1 MGKGIDAAR
10 SLGPEFAQAIDDM
23 KDQLL
28 IVLFNRLGGNVSI
41 PVSEVD
47 ATGGFIVKMNI
58 VDRNFN
64 FIVEKKQ

>member
-10 SLGPEFAQAIDDM
+10 SDAPLHTAVLDNF

-28 IVLFNRLGGNVSI
+28 IALVKRLGGKVDL

-47 ATGGFIVKMNI
+47 ATGGYVLSFS
-58 VDRNFN
+58 
-64 FIVEKKQ
+64 VENQTFKFVLGRKQ